1 MNNPNLN
8 SIYAG
13 SVPRV
18 SMMLLPY
25 YNAPTA
31 KEQNVQAIPLTA
43 YGTFSTLALK
53 QAPETVSASGQ
64 LGVESFGIGP
74 PSLTAS
80 VRYPY
85 QNSHC
90 SLNGV
95 C

>member
-8 SIYAG
+8 SIYSG
-13 SVPRV
+13 STPRV
-18 SMMLLPY
+18 SLMLLPY

-31 KEQNVQAIPLTA
+31 KVQNVQAIPLTG
-43 YGTFSTLALK
+43 YGTFNTLAVK
-53 QAPETVSASGQ
+53 SPAETVSASGQ